1 MAETKVNLPD
11 QTAFPSNSHKYK
23 QEKEKKVEK
32 VIQGNVV
39 TRKKPLGK
47 KFSENFL
54 GDDIQNVRGY
64 IIFDVIIP
72 AIKETISNVVSN
84 GVEMLLFGEPKASKV
99 GKKNGSYVSYS
110 NYYNKSERRSS
121 NINNREGRHDFRDII
136 LETRGEA
143 EEVLSNLVDLVYDY
157 GSASVADLYDLVGIT
172 GNFTDNKYGWTDMSG
187 ASVSRARGG
196 GYIIDLPKV
205 CLLD

>member
-1 MAETKVNLPD
+1 MTEKKTTLPD
-11 QTAFPSNSHKYK
+11 QTAFPSNSHKAK
-23 QEKEKKVEK
+23 EEKEKKVEK
-32 VIQGNVV
+32 VIQGNVT

-72 AIKETISNVVSN
+72 AIKETISSVVSN
-84 GVEMLLFGEPKASKV
+84 GVEMLLFGEPKANKV

-110 NYYNKSERRSS
+110 SYYNKSERRKPNTS
-121 NINNREGRHDFRDII
+121 NRGDRHDFRDII

-143 EEVLSNLVDLVYDY
+143 EEVLSNMVDLVYDY
-157 GSASVADLYDLVGIT
+157 GAVSVADLYDLVGIT
-172 GNFTDNKYGWTDMSG
+172 GNFTDNRYGWTDMSG
-187 ASVSRARGG
+187 SSVARARGG

-205 CLLD
+205 TLLD

>member
-1 MAETKVNLPD
+1 MAEKKSNLPD
-11 QTAFPSNSHKYK
+11 QTAFPPNSKK
-23 QEKEKKVEK
+23 VKEPEEKKVEK

-84 GVEMLLFGEPKASKV
+84 GVEMLLFGEPKATKAN
-99 GKKNGSYVSYS
+99 KKNGTYVSYS
-110 NYYNKSERRSS
+110 SYYNKSDRRPSS
-121 NINNREGRHDFRDII
+121 SSQRGGRHDFRDII

-172 GNFTDNKYGWTDMSG
+172 GNFTDNKYGWNDLAG

-205 CLLD
+205 VLLD